1 MQSEIIQ
8 HPARIKV
15 PVCGRRWGK
24 TVLMGLA
31 LANAAFQYP
40 GSRSWYVANDY
51 ALCMAQMRMMKRS
64 KGFMQFVTHCYAQ
77 FPPRFELKNGSE
89 IAFRSADRPDLLL
102 GAGLR
107 LICHD
112 EAARASKDLFW
123 RVLLPMITDT
133 HGTIICGSTYNGRNW
148 FYDLAER
155 GKKYTGEKPNALI
168 KTWVYPTSTGICF
181 QSETGKQDLAELK
194 AETDPLTWKQE
205 FECEPLATIDAVFRY
220 VDQCI
225 QKNGEWLKPSGFAH
239 VVAQD
244 IGRVKDPSAV
254 VVMDRAGNVV
264 FCEQYPLG
272 MLHADQ
278 AKRTLATAQ
287 KYPNSRIVLD
297 TTGGASGGHGESH
310 IKEYKK
316 VISSFDAITWTVDV
330 KRNMVNRLALDLE
343 TKRICIPPH
352 FTELIAQLKLYRSKM
367 SENAIHPTFGPADK
381 GGHDDCVAALMMCA
395 WAREQHW
402 LPSGQGQSLAR
413 LMS

>member
-1 MQSEIIQ
+1 MQAEIIQ

-31 LANAAFQYP
+31 LANAAFKYP
-40 GSRSWYVANDY
+40 GCRCWYVANDY
-51 ALCMAQMRMMKRS
+51 ALCMAQMRMMKRC
-64 KGFMQFVTHCYAQ
+64 KGFMQFVNHCYAQ

-112 EAARASKDLFW
+112 EAARAPKDLFW
-123 RVLLPMITDT
+123 RVLVPMITDT

-148 FYDLAER
+148 FYELAEK
-155 GKKYTGEKPNALI
+155 GKAYTGAKPNALI
-168 KTWVYPTSTGICF
+168 KTWVYPTSTGCCF
-181 QSETGKQDLAELK
+181 QSEQGKNDLAELK
-194 AETDPLTWKQE
+194 AQTDEMTWKQE

-220 VDQCI
+220 VDQCVGPVTQQPGAI
-225 QKNGEWLKPSGFAH
+225 Y

-254 VVMDRAGNVV
+254 IVMDKAGNVV
-264 FCEQYPLG
+264 HCEQYPLG

-278 AKRTLATAQ
+278 ARRTLQISQQYNNA
-287 KYPNSRIVLD
+287 SIVLD
-297 TTGGASGGHGESH
+297 TTGGASGGHYESH

-316 VISSFDAITWTVDV
+316 VITHFHAITWTVDT

-343 TKRICIPPH
+343 TKKVRIPPQY
-352 FTELIAQLKLYRSKM
+352 TELIAQLKLYRSKM
-367 SENAIHPTFGPADK
+367 GENAIHPTFGPSDK
-381 GGHDDCVAALMMCA
+381 GGHDDLCAALMMAA
-395 WAREQHW
+395 WSREQN
-402 LPSGQGQSLAR
+402 LIYRRDSGQSVGR
-413 LMS
+413 LLG